1 MKMNRFAVIALAALG
16 ALLTTAPDAQADTN
30 CTETFTTFQ
39 SMTGNLN
46 VPNNATCIL
55 SAGASVTG
63 NTTVGNGA
71 TLLIQSGTVA
81 GNVQGNNCGF
91 VGLINVT
98 VGGSVQIGN
107 CRGTNTYPY
116 AVIVDGSTIG
126 GDFQC
131 HNNTVDQ
138 YACVLLLS
146 HIIGNVQVMNNVS
159 SLSFPPLILG
169 NRIAKNL
176 QCQNNIAAPTNG
188 SIPNTVSGNPNQSS
202 EGQCKGL

>member
-1 MKMNRFAVIALAALG
+1 MKMNHFAVIAVAALG

-30 CTETFTTFQ
+30 CSETYTTFQ
-39 SMTGNLN
+39 SITGNLN
-46 VPNNATCIL
+46 VPNNAMCFL
-55 SAGASVTG
+55 YGGASVTG

-71 TLLIQSGTVA
+71 TLLIQSGTIA
-81 GNVQGNNCGF
+81 GNVQGNNCG
-91 VGLINVT
+91 VVALINVT
-98 VGGSVQIGN
+98 VGGNVQIGN

-116 AVIVDGSTIG
+116 GVVVDESTIG

-131 HNNTVDQ
+131 QNNTVAE

-159 SLSFPPLILG
+159 SLSFPPLIQG

-176 QCQNNIAAPTNG
+176 QCQNNVPAPTNL
-188 SIPNTVSGNPNQSS
+188 SVPNTVTGNPNQTS